1 MNVQS
6 DPFVLGGR
14 EYHSRLIV
22 GTGKFPSMEVMQQA
36 HEASGAEIVTVA
48 IRRIHIDDPSG
59 KTMLDYIDRSR
70 YQVLPNTAGC
80 YTAKDAVLTAK
91 LAREALET
99 NLIKLEVIG
108 DERTLYP
115 NVVELIAAAEEL
127 VRDGFTVL
135 PYTTDDPVVCQRLEA
150 VGCAAVMPL
159 AAPIGSGLG
168 VCNPYTIRIIK
179 ERAKVPVIVDAGV
192 GTASDAAIAMEL
204 GVDAVLM
211 NTGIAGAAD
220 PVLMARAMRDAVN
233 AGRAAFLAG
242 RMPKRLYA
250 SASSPMQDLISV
262 SS

>member
-179 ERAKVPVIVDAGV
+179 EQAKVPVIVDAGV